1 MNKVKPVCSTLPMDM
16 KLNSNQCPK
25 SEKDKAVL
33 KKVFCASAV
42 GSLMHAMV
50 CIRPDIAFVVRMFSR
65 FISSPKKEHWVAA
78 WFLKYLRGTSSVCLR
93 FGLGKPLLE
102 GFTDSDMSADVDTS
116 PSTSGG
122 GRIVA
127 VEVAKV
133 RGTINH
139 GSEVHGSC
147 GSRQRRN
154 LDEGIHRRARNPT
167 G

>member
-78 WFLKYLRGTSSVCLR
+78 WFLKYLRGTSSVCLNY
-93 FGLGKPLLE
+93 GPGEPML
-102 GFTDSDMSADVDTS
+102 DSFIEFDMSSDVDS
-116 PSTSGG
+116 SLSTSCYLM
-122 GRIVA
+122 
-127 VEVAKV
+127 
-133 RGTINH
+133 TI
-139 GSEVHGSC
+139 ETAEEC
-147 GSRQRRN
+147 GFVSYHK
-154 LDEGIHRRARNPT
+154 G
-167 G
+167 